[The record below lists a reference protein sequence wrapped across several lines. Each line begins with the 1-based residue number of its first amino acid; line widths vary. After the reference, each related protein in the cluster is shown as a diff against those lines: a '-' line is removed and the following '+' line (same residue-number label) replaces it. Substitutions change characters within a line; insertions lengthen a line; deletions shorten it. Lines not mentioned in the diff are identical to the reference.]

1 MLNNS
6 YIGIHTYVAECEQ
19 LKAQNQ
25 EQKRLLELAEQS
37 QGGRGHLR
45 LKGGA
50 EAERCCGGVAYTLGG
65 T

>member
-1 MLNNS
+1 MLNNT

-37 QGGRGHLR
+37 QGGLDTFG
-45 LKGGA
+45 
-50 EAERCCGGVAYTLGG
+50 
-65 T
+65 